1 VPGVPVIAVRQLRRD
16 PDSAAARSCIQEM
29 DAACRATGFFVA
41 VEHGVE
47 RQLEEVFAAARR
59 FFALP
64 RAEKERS
71 AMVGL
76 NGYAGPESRRAAGTE
91 MLDIGLTG
99 FDRWPALAGF
109 REVVERYQA
118 AALAVA
124 TDILRGLAIAL
135 DAGST
140 FFAERMRSPQCF
152 LRMLRYP
159 ADPGSSAGAHTDY
172 GAITL
177 LATDGVRGLQL
188 RPVDGEWTPIDAPA
202 GSLIVN
208 LGDMLARWTNG
219 LYQSTPHR
227 VVIDAGV
234 DRYSIPFFVNPDP
247 ETEVSC
253 IPSCVS
259 AAAPCAYEPITAG
272 EFLQGRID
280 GTIPV
285 GA

>member
-1 VPGVPVIAVRQLRRD
+1 MPSVPLISIDGLRDEPAGR
-16 PDSAAARSCIQEM
+16 AASTCIEQI
-29 DAACRATGFFVA
+29 DAACTTTGFFVA
-41 VEHGVE
+41 VEHGVDRE
-47 RQLEEVFAAARR
+47 LEQVFVAARR

-64 RAEKERS
+64 VTEKRRS

-76 NGYAGPESRRAAGTE
+76 NGYAGPESRRAGGTE

-99 FDRWPALAGF
+99 FARWPELAGF
-109 REVVERYQA
+109 QDAVERYQH

-124 TDILRGLAIAL
+124 ADILHGLAVAL
-135 DAGST
+135 DVEPT
-140 FFAERMRSPQCF
+140 FFAARMRRPQCF

-159 ADPGSSAGAHTDY
+159 ADPGVSAGAHTDY
-172 GAITL
+172 GTMTL
-177 LATDGVRGLQL
+177 LATGGVPGLEV
-188 RPVDGEWTPIDAPA
+188 RPVHGGWIPVVAPA
-202 GSLIVN
+202 GSLVVN

-219 LYQSTPHR
+219 RYRSTPHR
-227 VVIDAGV
+227 VVLDGGQE
-234 DRYSIPFFVNPDP
+234 RYSIPFFVNPDA
-247 ETEVSC
+247 ETRVSC

-259 AAAPCAYEPITAG
+259 AEVPCAYEPITAG